1 MKIKPEQ
8 LESLAALLLAHY
20 RSKKLITAS
29 AGEAE
34 IKAKI
39 VKIFARNFAEEE
51 AIEEEARKMLVSHA
65 GAAKEMDPHKMFLL
79 AKQKLAAKKGFI
91 L

>member
-8 LESLAALLLAHY
+8 LEKLAELLLASY
-20 RSKKLITAS
+20 RAKELIVSGGADGLIKKRIV
-29 AGEAE
+29 EA
-34 IKAKI
+34 IAK
-39 VKIFARNFAEEE
+39 NFADEE
-51 AIEEEARKMLVSHA
+51 AIEEEARKMLASVA
-65 GAAKEMDPHKMFLL
+65 QATRDMDSYKMFQL

>member
-8 LESLAALLLAHY
+8 LDQIASLLLASY
-20 RSKKLITAS
+20 KKNELMVGKAADPAIKKAII
-29 AGEAE
+29 EA
-34 IKAKI
+34 IAK
-39 VKIFARNFAEEE
+39 NFAEEE
-51 AIEEEARKMLVSHA
+51 AIEEEARKMLASVAQASRQ
-65 GAAKEMDPHKMFLL
+65 MDPFKMFLL

>member
-1 MKIKPEQ
+1 MKLKSEQ
-8 LESLAALLLAHY
+8 LEQVATLV
-20 RSKKLITAS
+20 ITGYKTKELMVAKG
-29 AGEAE
+29 GETA

-39 VKIFARNFAEEE
+39 IEAIAKNFAEEE
-51 AIEEEARKMLVSHA
+51 AIEEEARKMLASVARASRD
-65 GAAKEMDPHKMFLL
+65 MDPFKMFLL

>member
-8 LESLAALLLAHY
+8 LNNLAALLLARY
-20 RSKKLITAS
+20 RSKELITAN
-29 AGEAE
+29 ANEGE
-34 IKAKI
+34 IKARI
-39 VKIFARNFAEEE
+39 VKIVGQNFAEEE
-51 AIEEEARKMLVSHA
+51 AIEEEARRMLVSHA